1 MPFDVLASAQDRR
14 RGASPRHLVAFVR
27 AGAMAHL
34 LPLRPSRSPPLR
46 GKEYS
51 TPCNQTRRETD
62 HENRQGC

>member
-46 GKEYS
+46 GKEIN
-51 TPCNQTRRETD
+51 PVQPDE
-62 HENRQGC
+62 EGNRS